1 MNIGFVGVP
10 PLDLIEKYKRSF
22 PRAQWFD
29 LDVPRKEINKKNSML
44 YLPETTCS
52 VIQTVLANIAEI
64 RPSILIATS
73 GACKCDSM
81 RFVLPIIKRI
91 LPTTKIVECVNN
103 DTKDFGYPICESG
116 LPLIQKFEMI
126 TENVINTVAEWGL
139 GSTTK
144 NLLGKKEPVAGF
156 WGVPP
161 FDFSILKLFP
171 DSTHVF
177 GWTRCM
183 ENKTPHNLELELYVT
198 PGLPTIFFS
207 QAFCQKNIL
216 AKELANIHKGLYV
229 EVDGFMDKSTQAKIM
244 AFLEL
249 KNCY

>member
-10 PLDLIEKYKRSF
+10 PFDLIKKYKESL
-22 PRAQWFD
+22 PRAKWFD
-29 LDVPRKEINKKNSML
+29 LDVPLEGTNRKNSML

-52 VIQTVLANIAEI
+52 VIQTIITNIIEI
-64 RPSILIATS
+64 KPGILIAPS

-81 RFVLPIIKRI
+81 RFLLPIIKRI
-91 LPTTKIVECVNN
+91 LPNIEVIECTNN
-103 DTKDFGYPICESG
+103 DTRDFGYPICESG
-116 LPLIQKFEMI
+116 VPLVQKFEMI
-126 TENVINTVAEWGL
+126 TAEVVNINPEDHQL
-139 GSTTK
+139 
-144 NLLGKKEPVAGF
+144 KKTRPVAGF

-161 FDFSILKLFP
+161 FDFSVLRLFP
-171 DSTHVF
+171 DNTHVF

-183 ENKTPHNLELELYVT
+183 ENKTPHNIELELHVT

-229 EVDGFMDKSTQAKIM
+229 EVDGFMDKSTKAKIM